1 MIEHGRIQID
11 GNLILACYED
21 SDINYQCELNLYISA
36 YSKREDII
44 GNKYWYCDECLAIG
58 KDNKKDFMLKL
69 WKLAMGNKEDPGA

>member
-11 GNLILACYED
+11 GNLILVCCED
-21 SDINYQCELNLYISA
+21 SDINYQGELNLYISA

-44 GNKYWYCDECLAIG
+44 GNKYWYCDECLTIG
-58 KDNKKDFMLKL
+58 RDKKDFMLKL